1 MLDNSC
7 AVFVVEVRL
16 EMAIGAMSLGKQ
28 EVMIAIWT
36 KNKLFLG
43 SISNQGCVFSHLS
56 SAPWGSNCMRFNN
69 SIVQIVTALHG
80 KRCWMLTQ
88 HNTTTYS
95 TCQVAHML
103 EDFFQTWIRVDHQIC
118 CQSHSPP
125 LKNVENTCKSYH
137 QPTSAIRSSRF
148 VAPSCMGCAMP
159 RSPYVGSAAFHFGA
173 PDVCDAG
180 QNHCG
185 LCQAKVGRKQ
195 KSKKSRRKLDESG
208 KVWESVELMQS
219 AVDIF
224 WKLFVSL
231 SVSYQLGMVRI
242 EWVGTVQH
250 ISIAPVTLERQK
262 RGPQTQRPLKARE
275 RFEVYTSMPLR
286 GGSVSLDFQDIG
298 QVLRVPKFFTTV
310 QSLNAGWSGSA

>member
-1 MLDNSC
+1 MFPAKAYHWSITQLTPASCEIYPSSARERIFNIAVILFGSFGGKESKIVVEGVVEDRLKVSENNNDMLDNSC

-137 QPTSAIRSSRF
+137 QPTSAVRSTRF
-148 VAPSCMGCAMP
+148 VAPACMGCAMP
-159 RSPYVGSAAFHFGA
+159 RSPYVSSAAFHFGA

-185 LCQAKVGRKQ
+185 LCQAKVGQKQ

-208 KVWESVELMQS
+208 KVSESVEWCKVLWTFS
-219 AVDIF
+219 ESSLY
-224 WKLFVSL
+224 LFLYLISL
-231 SVSYQLGMVRI
+231 
-242 EWVGTVQH
+242 EW
-250 ISIAPVTLERQK
+250 LE
-262 RGPQTQRPLKARE
+262 
-275 RFEVYTSMPLR
+275 
-286 GGSVSLDFQDIG
+286 
-298 QVLRVPKFFTTV
+298 
-310 QSLNAGWSGSA
+310 